1 MLRPNALL
9 LLSGFSL
16 GTSTL
21 LPAAEIISVNFW
33 RQGGG
38 ALNISEWE
46 AQMALTP
53 EDSAGTGEWQTAGW
67 QNYLL
72 PWAPS
77 QPLSAV
83 TLNGTEGSTATLT
96 LNDCRNGGPYLWN
109 SPRATLL
116 DDANGTLMDGHA
128 NSTDDPGDGSNI
140 FDIEVTDIPFAT
152 YDVVFYLGANKDQF
166 IDGTGKIV
174 VNGAPAADFTLPS
187 GAFNGTFTE
196 ITTAETPGNYIVY
209 KGLGGTS
216 FTAQVWGNGFNHI
229 GPTGIQIVE
238 SNEVRQPLE
247 VADVSYNDSTDEVT
261 LTWKSNPGE
270 FYGLYWSEDLVNF
283 VPGIN
288 PAVEANPEGT
298 LTTFGPFPNPSPN
311 AETLYFRV
319 GAPDLRDPTLD
330 RVWGNGSTVN
340 LTFSEAMDPGLATQP
355 FNYSVIVGGD
365 ALLPIES
372 AVIGA
377 SPNTV
382 VLTIAFPLSLNSEYT
397 VQVHGLTD
405 LSGRPVSGP
414 TSIDFR
420 TWDDNPNG
428 IKVFILAGQ
437 SNMQGQ
443 GRSEEGNGGVNGA
456 IGSLRYEVVNDADK
470 YGKLV
475 DAGSNWIARDDV
487 KVFYNRNDL
496 TQGSNIKKGDLL
508 PGFGV
513 DDARIGPELGFGWAL
528 GEFLD
533 EPVLIVKASWGGK
546 SLYADFRSPA
556 TVAKNG
562 GEVGDYYLGLF
573 DYVHEALD
581 NLGTEFPEWAGQG
594 YQIAGF
600 GWHQG
605 WNDGGTEFTATNYE
619 ASLTDFIHDIRAEF
633 GKPLL
638 PVSIANT
645 GIGGASTSGNRLI
658 LLEGQLAVA
667 DPILHPEFDGNVSSA
682 DTRDF
687 WREANVSPKENQG
700 FHWNQN
706 GETLYLIGEA
716 MGEGM
721 KTLLRE

>member
-1 MLRPNALL
+1 MKRPKALII
-9 LLSGFSL
+9 LSGFSL
-16 GTSTL
+16 VTSAL

-33 RQGGG
+33 RTG
-38 ALNISEWE
+38 AGSIDRSVWE
-46 AQMALTP
+46 PLMTLTP
-53 EDSAGTGEWQTAGW
+53 EQSAGTGEWQTTGW

-72 PWAPS
+72 PWAPT
-77 QPLSAV
+77 QPQSPV
-83 TLNGTEGSTATLT
+83 TLTGTEGSSATLV
-96 LNDCRNGGPYLWN
+96 LNDARNGGPYIWN
-109 SPRATLL
+109 PPRTTLPGN
-116 DDANGTLMDGHA
+116 ANGNMMDGHA
-128 NSTDDPGDGSNI
+128 NSTEDPGDGSNI
-140 FDIEVTDIPFAT
+140 FDIVVSDIPFET
-152 YDVVFYLGANKDQF
+152 YDVIFYLGANRDQF
-166 IDGTGKIV
+166 GDGTGKIV
-174 VNGAPAADFTLPS
+174 VNGSPEADFTLPS

-196 ITTAETPGNYIVY
+196 ITNAETAGNYIVY

-238 SNEVRQPLE
+238 SDEVRQPLE
-247 VADVSYNDSTDEVT
+247 VADVSYNDATDEVT

-270 FYGLYWSEDLVNF
+270 YYGLFWSEDLVSF
-283 VPGIN
+283 FPGIS

-298 LTTFGPFPNPSPN
+298 LTTFGPFPNPSPG
-311 AETLYFRV
+311 AENLFFRI

-330 RVWGNGSTVN
+330 RVWGNGTTVT
-340 LTFSEAMDPGLATQP
+340 LTFSEAMDPGLATNP
-355 FNYSVIVGGD
+355 FNYSVVVGGD
-365 ALLPIES
+365 ALLPIDS

-382 VLTIAFPLSLNSEYT
+382 VLTIAFPLERNSDYT
-397 VQVHGLTD
+397 VFVHGLTD
-405 LSGRPVSGP
+405 LSARPVSGP
-414 TSIDFR
+414 TSVEFR

-443 GRSEEGNGGVNGA
+443 GRSEEGLGGVTGA
-456 IGSLRYEVVNDADK
+456 IGSLRYEVDNDPDK
-470 YGKLV
+470 YGMLV
-475 DAGSNWIARDDV
+475 DDGGDWIARDDV
-487 KVFYNRNDL
+487 KVFYRRSDL
-496 TQGSNIKKGDLL
+496 TQGRTIKKGNLL

-513 DDARIGPELGFGWAL
+513 DDARIGPELGFGWAI
-528 GEFLD
+528 GDYLD

-546 SLYADFRSPA
+546 SLYSDFRSPT

-562 GEVGDYYLGLF
+562 GEVGNYYLGMI
-573 DYVHEALD
+573 DYVHDALD
-581 NLGTEFPEWAGQG
+581 NLQTEFPEWAGQG

-605 WNDGGTEFTATNYE
+605 WNDGGTAFTADNYE
-619 ASLTDFIHDIRAEF
+619 ESLADFIVDIRAEF

-638 PVSIANT
+638 PVAIANT
-645 GIGGASTSGNRLI
+645 GIGGASTTGNRLT

-667 DPILHPEFDGNVSSA
+667 DPVLYPEFAGNVFAA
-682 DTRDF
+682 DTREF
-687 WREANVSPKENQG
+687 WRDVSVSPRENQG

-721 KTLLRE
+721 KILLSE